1 MIKCIRILGL
11 LERHKTGSWES
22 MALFL
27 DDLYDAQVTPN
38 ASDKSIWFP
47 SPKEGFQTK
56 SYYRVL

>member
-1 MIKCIRILGL
+1 MIRCIGILGL

-27 DDLYDAQVTPN
+27 DDFYDAQVTPN

-47 SPKEGFQTK
+47 SPKEGF
-56 SYYRVL
+56 